1 MERARGGGVDCIPD
15 KKLHPLAWSSRP
27 RPLGRMSEAKQFFTR
42 RGLISAPPCWRPNC
56 SDPATCNA
64 GVKCS
69 VYHQHVKQF
78 GEGSEDFIRAMLA
91 TCPFVAQSR
100 FAYLNELT
108 QQFGC
113 DVPADYPL
121 PPRPQRTRRGVNK
134 CCKDCVFQN
143 RGCKG
148 GRRCRTAR
156 DLAAGE
162 VITELQEHFV
172 GPIQPHI
179 WWGTEPSPPR
189 KRS

>member
-1 MERARGGGVDCIPD
+1 MDGCSPVIDGHTLPFS
-15 KKLHPLAWSSRP
+15 PLALKIR
-27 RPLGRMSEAKQFFTR
+27 LLT
-42 RGLISAPPCWRPNC
+42 ISAPPCWRPNC

-69 VYHQHVKQF
+69 VYQQHVKQF

-91 TCPFVAQSR
+91 TGPFVAQNR

-134 CCKDCVFQN
+134 CCTDRVFQN

-148 GRRCRTAR
+148 GRRCRNAR
-156 DLAAGE
+156 D
-162 VITELQEHFV
+162 
-172 GPIQPHI
+172 
-179 WWGTEPSPPR
+179 
-189 KRS
+189 